1 MALQGPFELSGVGL
15 TIQDAYH
22 SIESYTLS
30 GNNNQT
36 TLLECTVFIYTNQTS
51 KEEGMNPLATRKHQF
66 FIENEGVLL
75 SQIINEA
82 YEKIQSL
89 PEYADCILVSV

>member
-1 MALQGPFELSGVGL
+1 MALQGPIELSGIGL

-30 GNNNQT
+30 GNNNET
-36 TLLECTVFIYTNQTS
+36 ALLECTVFIYTNQTS

-66 FIENEGVLL
+66 FIENEGILL
-75 SQIINEA
+75 SQIINKA
-82 YEKIQSL
+82 YELVKSL
-89 PEYADCILVSV
+89 PEYEGCILV

>member
-1 MALQGPFELSGVGL
+1 MALQGPIELSGVGL

-30 GNNNQT
+30 GNNNET
-36 TLLECTVFIYTNQTS
+36 SLLECTVFIYTNQTS

-66 FIENEGVLL
+66 FIENEGILL
-75 SQIINEA
+75 SQIINKA
-82 YEKIQSL
+82 YELVKPL
-89 PEYADCILVSV
+89 PEYEGCILV

>member
-1 MALQGPFELSGVGL
+1 MALQGPIELSGIGL

-30 GNNNQT
+30 GNNNET
-36 TLLECTVFIYTNQTS
+36 ALLECTVFIYANQTS
-51 KEEGMNPLATRKHQF
+51 KEEGMNLLATRKHQF

-75 SQIINEA
+75 SQIIDKA
-82 YEKIQSL
+82 YELVQPL
-89 PEYADCILVSV
+89 PEYEGCILV

>member
-1 MALQGPFELSGVGL
+1 MALQGPIELSGVGL

-30 GNNNQT
+30 GNNNET
-36 TLLECTVFIYTNQTS
+36 SLLECTVFIYTNQTS

-66 FIENEGVLL
+66 FIENEGILL
-75 SQIINEA
+75 SQIINKA
-82 YEKIQSL
+82 YELVKSL
-89 PEYADCILVSV
+89 PEYEGCILV